1 MSEILHIYT
10 RVSTTAQEQDGTS
23 LDTQR
28 ELGIKKAKDLGFKYK
43 VWNEGG
49 QSSAKDDFVNRP
61 VLLGLLQQVEIG
73 SVKHLF
79 VFNTDRL
86 SRNEETWGVI
96 RIKLVKNEVA
106 VYTSSGQF
114 NLNNPMDKL
123 LLGIMSAVSTYD
135 NSIRAERSRLGK
147 VERVKQ
153 GFWLGGPPPFG
164 YKLINKKLVPE
175 PTEKK
180 WVKYIF
186 ESYRDRKS
194 VREIRE
200 HLMLNGVITRRG
212 NVVWSFGSIEKLLT
226 NTHYSGYYV
235 VTDKK
240 SGEVI
245 RVDCEPLLTNSLVS
259 DAIKEREKRSK
270 IRVSESNIK
279 RFYLLREFLVCK
291 HCGSYFSGK
300 TQSDTSRSVYYC
312 PRKERNFVN
321 KRTERYQECQNSR
334 YLKIAD
340 TDNLVWSVVVEVLSN
355 SAQFKDEVKKQVFE
369 ETPKY
374 NQQQLE
380 VNKLKKLLKKHE
392 EELKGI
398 KQSLIN
404 LHTDIYI
411 NKSDSLD
418 TKKVIS
424 NVEQYRIELEGKI
437 EELNEKIVQFET
449 QKKWVN
455 WISEFGKRID
465 KFGEFTP
472 EERKQLLK
480 NVIAKIEVETVDKQ
494 THKLNIHFN
503 LPYVD
508 DKFEWV
514 NKSKKSLG
522 YRIYDGKKVKEVELL
537 KLKKY

>member
-1 MSEILHIYT
+1 MSELLHIYT

-23 LDTQR
+23 LETQK
-28 ELGIKKAKDLGFKYK
+28 ELGIKKASDLGLGYK

-61 VLLGLLQQVEIG
+61 VLMELLQEVENG
-73 SVKHLF
+73 NVKHLF

-106 VYTSSGQF
+106 VYTSSGEF

-135 NSIRAERSRLGK
+135 NTIRAERSRLGK
-147 VERVKQ
+147 VKRVKQ
-153 GFWLGGPPPFG
+153 GFWLGGPPPYG
-164 YKLINKKLVPE
+164 YQLIEKKLVPE
-175 PTEKK
+175 PTESK

-194 VREIRE
+194 VREIRQE
-200 HLMLNGVITRRG
+200 LMVNGVITRRG

-245 RVDCEPLLTNSLVS
+245 RVDCEPLLSNSLVF

-270 IRVSESNIK
+270 IRVNESNIK
-279 RFYLLREFLVCK
+279 RFYLLREFLVCN

-312 PRKERNFVN
+312 PRKERNSVN
-321 KRTERYQECQNSR
+321 IKTNRHQECENSR
-334 YLKIAD
+334 YLKIGE
-340 TDNLVWSVVVEVLSN
+340 TDKLIWGVVVEVLSN

-369 ETPKY
+369 ESPKY

-380 VNKLKKLLKKHE
+380 VNKLKKSLKKHE
-392 EELKGI
+392 EELKGL
-398 KQSLIN
+398 KQTLIN

-411 NKSDSLD
+411 NKSDPID
-418 TKKVIS
+418 AKKVIS

-437 EELNEKIVQFET
+437 EGLNEKIIQFET

-480 NVIAKIEVETVDKQ
+480 NVVSKIEVKTLDKQ

-514 NKSKKSLG
+514 NKDKKSLG
-522 YRIYDGKKVKEVELL
+522 YRIYDGKTVKEVEFVTP
-537 KLKKY
+537 KKT